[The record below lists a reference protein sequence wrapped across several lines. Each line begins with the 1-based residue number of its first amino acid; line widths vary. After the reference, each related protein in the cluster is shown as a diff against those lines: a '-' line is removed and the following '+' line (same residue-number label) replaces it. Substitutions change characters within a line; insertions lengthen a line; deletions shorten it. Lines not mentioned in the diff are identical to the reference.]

1 MADAVRAD
9 LLFARL
15 QLRAPDAR
23 SVLLVS
29 ARDWS
34 NTPAL
39 GAELARAMV
48 ETGARARVLDV
59 TGRWS
64 GTLPDGVERM
74 EVLESEL
81 NDLEHARRALQWLP
95 GFTVASAGGVLES
108 PTALILAAAVDAVL
122 LVARQGRTMRND
134 LVQALEDIQGVGGR
148 VVGSVLIPSA
158 GL

>member
-1 MADAVRAD
+1 MADVVRAD
-9 LLFARL
+9 LLYARL

-29 ARDWS
+29 ARDGA
-34 NTPAL
+34 NTPVL

-48 ETGARARVLDV
+48 GTGTRARVLDV

-64 GTLPDGVERM
+64 GTLPEGVERM

-81 NDLEHARRALQWLP
+81 NDLEHARRALQWPL
-95 GFTVASAGGVLES
+95 GFTVVSAGGVLES
-108 PTALILAAAVDAVL
+108 PTALILAVAVDAVV
-122 LVARQGRTMRND
+122 LVARQGRTVRND
-134 LVQALEDIQGVGGR
+134 LAQALEDIQGVGGR
-148 VVGSVLIPSA
+148 VVGSVLVPSS